1 MIKECRCCK
10 KKFSTKRMNQ
20 YYCSE
25 ECATKAK
32 LKYQR
37 EYEAE
42 KKKKEKSDKK
52 PKKKINE
59 LTRMA
64 IEARAAGMTYGQYV
78 AKQNAQ
84 LTRIQRK
91 ENQN

>member
-1 MIKECRCCK
+1 MIKECGCCK

-20 YYCSE
+20 NYCSE

-42 KKKKEKSDKK
+42 KKKKEKDTQANVDK
-52 PKKKINE
+52 
-59 LTRMA
+59 
-64 IEARAAGMTYGQYV
+64 
-78 AKQNAQ
+78 
-84 LTRIQRK
+84 
-91 ENQN
+91 